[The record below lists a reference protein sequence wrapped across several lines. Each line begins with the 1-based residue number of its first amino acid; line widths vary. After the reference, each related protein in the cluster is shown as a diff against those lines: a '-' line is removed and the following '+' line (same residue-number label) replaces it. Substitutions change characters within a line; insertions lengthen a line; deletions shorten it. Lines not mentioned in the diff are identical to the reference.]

1 MLAVGQPSLQRTGTR
16 WPCPRRLWGVIFI
29 RLAGLFFAFVQ
40 ITLVLRL
47 ALPFVEVPPG
57 LLEYVPALMDIT
69 DVWMLPVEA
78 IIDKFE
84 ITGVAEDLAA
94 AGDDSISGPEEFEPL
109 VLVAMLFWGVT
120 AMFGLFVL
128 RLIFKPAG

>member
-1 MLAVGQPSLQRTGTR
+1 ML
-16 WPCPRRLWGVIFI
+16 II

-47 ALPFVEVPPG
+47 ALPFVEVPMG
-57 LLEYVPALMDIT
+57 LLEYVPALVDIT
-69 DVWMLPVEA
+69 DLWLVPVESIA
-78 IIDKFE
+78 EQFE
-84 ITGVAEDLAA
+84 ITGLAEELAA
-94 AGDDSISGPEEFEPL
+94 VGDESVSGPEEFEPF
-109 VLVAMLFWGVT
+109 VLLAMLFWGVA